1 MPALW
6 PKTISVKS
14 FLINIKKKKAINQLI
29 EISKQN
35 FKGHKINQ
43 ISKSFMYLL
52 NKSIKGIL

>member
-6 PKTISVKS
+6 PNTIAVKS
-14 FLINIKKKKAINQLI
+14 FLINIKKKKSINQLI

-35 FKGHKINQ
+35 FKGHRINQ

-52 NKSIKGIL
+52 NKSNKGIL